1 MTVVRTIEAN
11 RAMSEFVKVAQ
22 SREVPEGS
30 AIVVEAGGRKI
41 ALFNSGGSFY
51 AIDNACRLLGGS
63 LGAGEIYG
71 TRVICPLH
79 GWEYDF
85 TTGVSVDDP
94 ETRLSCFVVK
104 VDGEDVL
111 IEV

>member
-1 MTVVRTIEAN
+1 
-11 RAMSEFVKVAQ
+11 
-22 SREVPEGS
+22 
-30 AIVVEAGGRKI
+30 
-41 ALFNSGGSFY
+41 
-51 AIDNACRLLGGS
+51 
-63 LGAGEIYG
+63 
-71 TRVICPLH
+71 VICPLH